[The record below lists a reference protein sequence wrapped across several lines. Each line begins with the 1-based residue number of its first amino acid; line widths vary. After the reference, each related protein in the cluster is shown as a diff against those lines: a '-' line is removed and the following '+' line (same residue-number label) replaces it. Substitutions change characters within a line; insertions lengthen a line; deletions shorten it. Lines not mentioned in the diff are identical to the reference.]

1 MDAKTNLINSSHST
15 VNKSEI
21 IEGLHTA
28 QYEYSVQYT
37 RHRMAYK
44 LFYSTHGSKKPT

>member
-28 QYEYSVQYT
+28 QYEYSTPAIEWLTNYFT
-37 RHRMAYK
+37 APMGLK
-44 LFYSTHGSKKPT
+44 NPLSS